1 MLPGSASILPTNFN
15 PQTHGSSMKAN
26 KLMGI
31 RLQMAFLLVAEGALT
46 DQQIAIALR
55 IKSRTLEEAKERPY
69 FSRRVGTMQ
78 VARKHGKSRLHWR
91 GRSKDV
97 PRNCLPMLSP
107 STTPLHDST

>member
-1 MLPGSASILPTNFN
+1 MLPGSASIFPTNFN

-55 IKSRTLEEAKERPY
+55 IKSRTLEEARERPY
-69 FSRRVGTMQ
+69 FSRRVEEMQ
-78 VARKHGKSRLHWR
+78 LALKQGKSRHDLL
-91 GRSKDV
+91 GRSKD
-97 PRNCLPMLSP
+97 LP
-107 STTPLHDST
+107 